1 MKLYKIF
8 LVIAS
13 LSVLIACGPNKQQEE
28 KQKRMEDSL
37 MDIQRNNALNNA
49 DKFLQQDSISPADTT
64 PKHKK

>member
-1 MKLYKIF
+1 MKPYKIF

-13 LSVLIACGPNKQQEE
+13 LSMIIACGSNKQQEE
-28 KQKRMEDSL
+28 KQKRIDDSL